1 MSRRNQPIILVA
13 VLIAVC
19 GIAFLPSLQN
29 GFTNWDDNGLVVDN
43 VSIRDLSWNNIRLF
57 FSSYYIGTY
66 IPLIVLSFA
75 VEYHFFQDDAHVYH
89 ITNVV
94 LHLLNCVLVFWLIYV
109 LSGNLFVSVL
119 TAVMFGVHPL
129 RVESVAWI
137 AGRKDLLYSFFYLG
151 ALISYVYYT
160 KRTKMLMYFIPLV
173 LFLLAVLSKGMAAV
187 LTFALFLID
196 YYLKR
201 RFDKK
206 AMLEKIPFFVITI
219 VFMIVAIYAQRY
231 SEALRPEP
239 LTKFPQTIFI
249 ATHSFLFY
257 VGKTAAPASLSALY
271 PHPGM
276 KNGLL
281 PLTYLLSPVLVIIM
295 VILVARTHC
304 LTKKIIFGSLFFTVN
319 TLMILGLMPV
329 AGPAIVAD
337 RYIYIA
343 SIGLSFIIA
352 QGVCWFCKIRLKHAR
367 MFRHILAAVMI
378 GIIGLLGMATWQ
390 RCAIWKNSMTLWN
403 DVLSKH
409 KNVPDAY
416 NGRGLAFYDNKEF
429 TKAIKDFDRTIA
441 LNPLYV
447 KAYYN
452 RANAYDAL
460 QDYDRAIAD
469 YSRTISLDQNYSK
482 AYNNRGLVYSRQGRS
497 ELALA
502 DFTRALTIDPQYTIA
517 YNNRGLTYG
526 RIGDYDHAIG
536 DFTKAVQIDPTYTNA
551 LYNRA
556 ITYYQ
561 TGQYEKALQ
570 DAKQVEELGES
581 VNPGFMEAL
590 RQAVSQ

>member
-1 MSRRNQPIILVA
+1 MSKRSRSTILTV
-13 VLIAVC
+13 VLIAIC

-29 GFTNWDDNGLVVDN
+29 GITNWDDHGLVVDN
-43 VSIRDLSWNNIRLF
+43 VSIRGLAWDNIKTF

-66 IPLIVLSFA
+66 IPLTIFSFA
-75 VEYHFFQDDAHVYH
+75 VEYHFFQDDARVYH
-89 ITNVV
+89 IMNLF

-109 LSGNLFVSVL
+109 LSGDLVVSLL
-119 TAVMFGVHPL
+119 TALMFGVHPL
-129 RVESVAWI
+129 RVESVAWV
-137 AGRKDLLYSFFYLG
+137 AGRKDLLYSAFYLG

-160 KRTKMLMYFIPLV
+160 KRTKVFLYFIPLV

-187 LTFALFLID
+187 LTFALLLID
-196 YYLKR
+196 YYLDR
-201 RFDKK
+201 RFGKK
-206 AMLEKIPFFVITI
+206 IILEKIPFFVITI
-219 VFMIVAIYAQRY
+219 VFMIVAVYAQQY
-231 SEALRPEP
+231 SEALRPAP
-239 LTKFPQTIFI
+239 LTKFPQTFFV
-249 ATHSFLFY
+249 ATHGFLFY
-257 VGKTAAPASLSALY
+257 LSKTAAPFGLSALY

-276 KNGLL
+276 KNGFL
-281 PLTYLLSPVLVIIM
+281 PLAYLISPVLVIAI
-295 VILVARTHC
+295 VILVAWARRY
-304 LTKKIIFGSLFFTVN
+304 TKKIVFGSLFFTVN
-319 TLMILGLMPV
+319 TLMILGFMPV

-343 SIGLSFIIA
+343 SIGLFFIIA
-352 QGVCWFCKIRLKHAR
+352 EGVCWFYNKPLKSTR
-367 MFRHILAAVMI
+367 MFRHIFVAVMI
-378 GIIGLLGMATWQ
+378 GIIGLLGIATWQ
-390 RCAIWKNSMTLWN
+390 RCTVWKSSMTLWN
-403 DVLSKH
+403 DVLSKY

-469 YSRTISLDQNYSK
+469 YSLTISLDPNYSK

-502 DFTRALTIDPQYTIA
+502 DFTRALMINPLYTVA

-526 RIGDYDHAIG
+526 RIGDYDRAIE
-536 DFTKAVQIDPTYTNA
+536 DFTKAVRIDPTYKNA

-561 TGQYEKALQ
+561 TGQYAKALQ

-581 VNPGFMEAL
+581 VNPRFMEAL
-590 RQAVSQ
+590 RQAVSR